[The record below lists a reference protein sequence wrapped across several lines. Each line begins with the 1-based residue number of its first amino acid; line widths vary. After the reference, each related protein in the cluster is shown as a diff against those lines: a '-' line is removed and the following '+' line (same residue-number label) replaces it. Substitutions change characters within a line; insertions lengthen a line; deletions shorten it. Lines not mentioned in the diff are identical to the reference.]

1 MGSDPKHAAQTVGE
15 AVVDGLGRLVDIAP
29 PEFVVFT
36 EESDWGFLGG
46 DLKDAIDTLIAS
58 DQRLQPSLPFEDDEL
73 VEAK

>member
-1 MGSDPKHAAQTVGE
+1 MRPDPKHAVKVVGG

-36 EESDWGFLGG
+36 EDSDWSFLGG
-46 DLKDAIDTLIAS
+46 DFKDAIDTLIAS